1 MSSYVKFNY
10 GTETQVS
17 AAPVTEGYLYYVT
30 DKNAMAYDLNGSR
43 FWIKNDMVLC
53 KTTEEWNANPFLK
66 LDKGIVAIYSDAYSD
81 ADGNTIPGI
90 KISDGKAYLIDQPF
104 ITKRYD
110 DLLEAFNQHVAN
122 TTIHLTAAEKE
133 FLTSSALRCNYNQ
146 EVLIFN
152 TYN

>member
-1 MSSYVKFNY
+1 MSYVKFNY

-17 AAPVTEGYLYYVT
+17 AAPITEGYIYYVT

-53 KTTEEWNANPFLK
+53 KTSEEWDTNPFLQ
-66 LDKGIVAIYSDAYSD
+66 LPHGTVAIYSDAYSD
-81 ADGNTIPGI
+81 ADGNSIPGI
-90 KISDGKAYLIDQPF
+90 KVSDGKAYLIDQPF

-110 DLLEAFNQHVAN
+110 ELITSFNAHVAN
-122 TTIHLTAAEKE
+122 MDIHLTAAEKE
-133 FLTSSALRCNYNQ
+133 FLTSRAIGCDYNK

>member
-1 MSSYVKFNY
+1 MSFVKFNY

-17 AAPVTEGYLYYVT
+17 AAPITEGYIYYVT
-30 DKNAMAYDLNGSR
+30 DKHAMAYDLNGKRS
-43 FWIKNDMVLC
+43 WIKNDMVLC
-53 KTTEEWNANPFLK
+53 NTTEEWNSNPFLK
-66 LDKGIVAIYSDAYSD
+66 LEKGIVAVYSDGYSD
-81 ADGNTIPGI
+81 ENGNYIPAI

-110 DLLEAFNQHVAN
+110 DLLESFNSHVAN
-122 TTIHLTAAEKE
+122 TAIHLTAAEKE
-133 FLTSSALRCNYNQ
+133 FLTSSAIGCDYKQ